1 MKSIEQIK
9 FLKRNISGDRMY
21 NQSNLDQKKEG
32 RGFSEIAAQK
42 VETRMQCAASS
53 SLPRNIK
60 LSSVVKP
67 GRLCSPRPTAARSKT
82 SSTDET
88 DILLSTVS
96 RQSGAAATVTGTASG
111 LFTRLGAPVGRAAA
125 LAASPAVADSSW
137 TYCRSTGTDT
147 SSSADF
153 AVLHCSRPPWA
164 VAAAA
169 AVGRG

>member
-1 MKSIEQIK
+1 
-9 FLKRNISGDRMY
+9 
-21 NQSNLDQKKEG
+21 
-32 RGFSEIAAQK
+32 
-42 VETRMQCAASS
+42 MQCAASS
-53 SLPRNIK
+53 SFRRNIK

-82 SSTDET
+82 SSTDKT

-96 RQSGAAATVTGTASG
+96 RQSGAATVTGTASG

-125 LAASPAVADSSW
+125 LAASPALADSSW

-164 VAAAA
+164 VAAA
-169 AVGRG
+169 VRVRRGCPPIYRKTPNRLPNFRLISA